1 MPPRVLSMLSKAAL
15 PALALT
21 FAGLAAPA
29 QAQFFFRYYA
39 EPFAHRYDDSLSPG
53 EIARSLAARG
63 YRPTGRPW
71 RNGEVYVAEA
81 YDDDGRRVRLI
92 VDAYEGLILRRFREA
107 RPAAQPAPAPRQRL
121 AARPAPGAGPSV
133 IEGLGPSAPARPA
146 PPVARPEPRRKA
158 AATPKRA
165 PERVAP
171 PAAVAPAAPAPV
183 EPRPAPP
190 PSEASKPPAPL
201 GTPAAPRQVG
211 PPPPA
216 PPFVAGAPP
225 AVAKPPVASPV
236 APAAA
241 PRQPAVEKPVAP
253 PPAAPPVAPLDD
265 ARRPTQA
272 TPVVPV
278 TPLN

>member
-1 MPPRVLSMLSKAAL
+1 MPPRAVAMFSKAAL
-15 PALALT
+15 PVLALA

-63 YRPTGRPW
+63 YRPATRPW

-92 VDAYEGLILRRFREA
+92 VDAYEGVILRRFREA
-107 RPAAQPAPAPRQRL
+107 RPASTPAPRQRL

-146 PPVARPEPRRKA
+146 PPAVRPEPRRKA
-158 AATPKRA
+158 AVTPKRA

-171 PAAVAPAAPAPV
+171 PAAVAPAVPAPAAP
-183 EPRPAPP
+183 PPAPP

-225 AVAKPPVASPV
+225 VVARPPVASPV

-241 PRQPAVEKPVAP
+241 PEKPAEAKPVAP
-253 PPAAPPVAPLDD
+253 TPAAPPVAPLDD